1 MSEER
6 RKRRQE
12 RLAKDE
18 PRTLPKPSLK
28 AVVIVAILAVVAL
41 AIFIGWYRQNT
52 RLDAFAKCLGA
63 KQAKMYGAF
72 WCPHC
77 VEQKELFGPSFK
89 YAPYI
94 ECGITGQKGI
104 QQVCKDAGIQRF
116 PTWTFANGVR
126 TEGKKSLEYLSDQ
139 TGCSLP

>member
-1 MSEER
+1 MSEDR
-6 RKRRQE
+6 RKRQQE
-12 RLAKDE
+12 RE
-18 PRTLPKPSLK
+18 SHGQPWTPPKPSLK
-28 AVVIVAILAVVAL
+28 AVVIVGILALVAI
-41 AIFIGWYRQNT
+41 AIFIGWYRENT
-52 RLDAFAKCLGA
+52 HLDAFAKCLGT

-77 VEQKELFGPSFK
+77 AEQKELFGGSFK
-89 YAPYI
+89 HAPYI
-94 ECGITGQKGI
+94 ECGITGQQGI

-116 PTWTFANGVR
+116 PTWIFANGTR

>member
-6 RKRRQE
+6 RKRQQD
-12 RLAKDE
+12 RLEKDQ
-18 PRTLPKPSLK
+18 PKTLPKPSLK
-28 AVVIVAILAVVAL
+28 AVVIVGILALVAL
-41 AIFIGWYRQNT
+41 GIFIGWYRQNT
-52 RLDAFAKCLGA
+52 RLDAFAKCLDA

-77 VEQKELFGPSFK
+77 AEQKELFGRSFK
-89 YAPYI
+89 YAPYV

-104 QQVCKDAGIQRF
+104 QKVCTDAGIQKF
-116 PTWTFANGVR
+116 PTWVFANGAR
-126 TEGKKSLEYLSDQ
+126 FEGKKSLEFLSDQ

>member
-6 RKRRQE
+6 RKRQQE
-12 RLAKDE
+12 RSAKDE

-28 AVVIVAILAVVAL
+28 AVVVVAILAVVAL
-41 AIFIGWYRQNT
+41 AIFIVWYRDNT
-52 RLDAFAKCLGA
+52 RYDAFAKCLGA

-77 VEQKELFGPSFK
+77 AEQKELFGPSFK

-104 QQVCKDAGIQRF
+104 QQVCKDANIQHF
-116 PTWTFANGVR
+116 PTWTFANGTR
-126 TEGKKSLEYLSDQ
+126 FDGKKSLEFLSDQ